1 MPTSFA
7 EKMPM
12 HLWVVG
18 IVSLLWN
25 AFGCYIYTMTM
36 MRDPA
41 TMAAASPEMRAGI
54 EASPGWANGAWAV
67 GVWFALIGS
76 ALLLMRKGWAF
87 HAFAIS
93 LLGLLGTAIYEFTS
107 GMPVNIPQ
115 LAMIWAVALF
125 LLWYSWTMRQR
136 GVLR

>member
-1 MPTSFA
+1 MATSFA
-7 EKMPM
+7 EKAPM
-12 HLWVVG
+12 HLWAVG

-25 AFGCYIYTMTM
+25 AFGCFIYTMTM

-41 TMAAASPEMRAGI
+41 TMAAASPEMRAAI
-54 EASPGWANGAWAV
+54 EASPDWANGAWAV
-67 GVWFALIGS
+67 GVWFALLGS
-76 ALLLMRKGWAF
+76 ALLLLRKGWAF
-87 HAFAIS
+87 YAFAIS